1 MVKQQKNLIYLN
13 DNYCVSCGNQIPEGI
28 MVCKNCLDKEENN
41 DFSSDI
47 NKYEKIFNKQKKLLT
62 SIDGVFND

>member
-1 MVKQQKNLIYLN
+1 MKKQKLMYFN
-13 DNYCVSCGNQIPEGI
+13 DNYCVSCGIQIPEGI

-47 NKYEKIFNKQKKLLT
+47 NKYEKIFNKQKKRLT